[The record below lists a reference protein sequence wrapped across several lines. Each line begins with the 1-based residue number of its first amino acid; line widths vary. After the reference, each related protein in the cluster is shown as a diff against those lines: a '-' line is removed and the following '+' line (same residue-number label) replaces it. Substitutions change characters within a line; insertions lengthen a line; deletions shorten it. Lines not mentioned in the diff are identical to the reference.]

1 MKLCLFFIFAFFM
14 KFLNKIITEL
24 LSQTSDLSQFNIVLP
39 GKRPVVFIKKI
50 LKEKQY
56 SGFLPNFFTVED
68 LIRDLSGKQHLQGI
82 SLWLFAFEIYRE
94 VQPSEDFA
102 SFLKW
107 FPTLLKDW
115 DDILKFSESDEQ
127 VLVYMFDEERI
138 KNWSENLGESED
150 NPRRKFLNFWQ
161 KMNVFLP
168 ILKKKLTEKN
178 WATSGMIHET
188 AKRKIAD
195 FAQKTDQKF
204 VFCGFNAFTP
214 VEEQLVKSLLQ
225 WDKAQCFFQADDYYM
240 NDERQE
246 AGKFLRSHKTWKEFN
261 ESRPFQWVENDFAQ
275 EKRIKVYEVSGNIT
289 QAKVLPEIFKEIKPE
304 DLSKTAV
311 VLLDENLLPATL
323 DAISSVEYLNITM
336 GFPLKN
342 LAFSNAIKK
351 LFYLQKQL
359 EQKDSSYYYN
369 DVLAVLEEL
378 PNDES
383 DREIIAV
390 FKTTIE
396 ERNIVYIS
404 KKQFGELLSDLSYF
418 KLFQKPGSVKEFLD
432 LLINYCYVLKFR
444 PLDDILYENI
454 AHFEKSFKIIKNQL
468 SPYNFQINMDTLE
481 VLINQLV
488 NSEAIDFQGEPLA
501 GLQVMGLLETRL
513 LNFENIILLSANEG
527 KLPLGNSQNTY
538 LPFDIRKHFGLHT
551 FLENDGIYAYHFYR
565 LIQDSKNVHLL
576 FNALGSG
583 VNTGEKSRFI
593 TQMEIEDSH
602 HEIENIIIENSSD
615 PIRQEPMHIEK
626 TPKVLEKLNEWK
638 KKISA
643 SHLTSYIYNPVDFYL
658 TKILN
663 TRETSEIEEEL
674 SQRSYGNLVHY
685 SLQDIYEKFIGKELT
700 VSDLEISNEVIIDVI
715 NRAIEK
721 LKHQTEFYEKGM
733 NFIHKSIAERVVRSV
748 IDYDRNLLEQGN
760 SLEILSVEG
769 NFEGVQFFLDSE
781 KTDPVYFYG
790 FIDRVDRLNGN
801 LRIIDFKTAKTKNLS
816 LSVPKKPEDEEK
828 LEKLFFRDDYKQAMQ
843 LCVYAYSVLNE
854 EKYPDNFLQCGIWSF
869 AEVNKGVQNL
879 HLFGEK
885 EISRALLETP
895 MRSIKNV
902 ILDIL
907 NPELEFVEEV
917 KETWGN

>member
-24 LSQTSDLSQFNIVLP
+24 LSQNQDLSQFNIILP

-68 LIRDLSGKQHLQGI
+68 LISDLSGKQHLQGI

-94 VQPSEDFA
+94 IQPSEDFA

-168 ILKKKLTEKN
+168 ILKNKLTEKN

-323 DAISSVEYLNITM
+323 DAISAVEYLNITM

-342 LAFSNAIKK
+342 LAFSNAMKK

-378 PNDES
+378 PNDEA
-383 DREIIAV
+383 DREIIDV

-404 KKQFGELLSDLSYF
+404 KKQFGELLSELSYF
-418 KLFQKPGSVKEFLD
+418 KLFQKPGSVNEFLD
-432 LLINYCYVLKFR
+432 LLISYCYALKFR
-444 PLDDILYENI
+444 ELDDILYENI

-468 SPYNFQINMDTLE
+468 SPYNFQITMDTLE

-488 NSEAIDFQGEPLA
+488 SSEAIDFQGEPLA

-593 TQMEIEDSH
+593 TQMEIEDRH

-643 SHLTSYIYNPVDFYL
+643 SHLTSYIYNPVGFYL

-685 SLQDIYEKFIGKELT
+685 SLQDIYEKLIGKELT
-700 VSDLEISNEVIIDVI
+700 VSDLEISNEVIFDVI

-769 NFEGVQFFLDSE
+769 NFENVQFFLDSE

-816 LSVPKKPEDEEK
+816 LSVPKKAEDEEK

-854 EKYPDNFLQCGIWSF
+854 EKYPDNFLECGIWSF

-879 HLFGEK
+879 HVFGEK
-885 EISRALLETP
+885 EISGALLETP
-895 MRSIKNV
+895 MKSIKNV

-907 NPELEFVEEV
+907 DPEIEFVEEV
-917 KETWGN
+917 KATWGN

>member
-1 MKLCLFFIFAFFM
+1 M

-24 LSQTSDLSQFNIVLP
+24 LSQNSDLSQFNIVLP

-82 SLWLFAFEIYRE
+82 SLWLFAFDIYRE
-94 VQPSEDFA
+94 IQPSEDFA

-115 DDILKFSESDEQ
+115 DDIMKFSESDEQ

-246 AGKFLRSHKTWKEFN
+246 AGKFLRNHKTWKEFN
-261 ESRPFQWVENDFAQ
+261 ESRPFQWVANDFAQ

-289 QAKVLPEIFKEIKPE
+289 QAKVLPEIFKGITPE

-383 DREIIAV
+383 DREIIAA

-615 PIRQEPMHIEK
+615 PIRQEPIHIEK

-769 NFEGVQFFLDSE
+769 NFEDVQFFLDSE
-781 KTDPVYFYG
+781 KGDPVYFYG

-828 LEKLFFRDDYKQAMQ
+828 LEKLFFRYDYKQAMQ